1 MIGGFTMLDNLQ
13 EKSSGVVR
21 TVLGPVPTQE
31 LGVVLIHES
40 LLSVIPGAEYAPEI
54 NMDKSEIFEIL
65 KRQLTE
71 YRRLGGKT
79 IVDRS
84 GMFHGR
90 DVWLYQ
96 TLSKATGIHIVA
108 STGLGP
114 EPMLGGYFTAPQT
127 DPPTPWPAEKFA
139 NLFSKEV
146 TEGIVVP
153 RVERS
158 TSAGFVTSIAS
169 QNGIT
174 EIETNLFRGVAQAA
188 NTTGVAASVQYGEDA
203 VNDLEILLGEGIA
216 PDRLIIGGLDRVD
229 AVERKEAFTI
239 ARRGAYVA
247 LDHVGWS
254 TNDGYV
260 NDEQRAQLVLE
271 LFEEGLGERVLI
283 STNAVAVAK
292 GHEAKDLGFDYLLA
306 TFVPLLRKA
315 GATDEQIRILLE
327 ENPQRVLTVDASAEQ
342 KISEYSVTNWRN
354 LFQPV
359 DLL

>member
-1 MIGGFTMLDNLQ
+1 MIGGFTMLDKKQ
-13 EKSSGVVR
+13 EKSSAVVR
-21 TVLGPVPTQE
+21 TVLGPVPAQD

-40 LLSVIPGAEYAPEI
+40 LLSVVPGAEFAPEV
-54 NMDKSEIFEIL
+54 NLDKSEIFEVL
-65 KRQLTE
+65 KRKLTDF
-71 YRRLGGKT
+71 RRLGGKT
-79 IVDRS
+79 IVDHS

-96 TLSKATGIHIVA
+96 TLSKATGVHIVA

-146 TEGIVVP
+146 VEGIVVP

-158 TSAGFVTSIAS
+158 TSAGLVTSIAS

-188 NTTGVAASVQYGEDA
+188 NASGVAASVQYGEDA

-216 PDRLIIGGLDRVD
+216 PERVIIGGLDRIV
-229 AVERKEAFTI
+229 AVERKEAFAI
-239 ARRGAYVA
+239 ARLGACVA
-247 LDHVGWS
+247 LDHIGWS
-254 TNDGYV
+254 TNEGYI
-260 NDEQRAQLVLE
+260 NDEQRAQLVLQ
-271 LFEEGLGERVLI
+271 LFEEGLGKRVLI
-283 STNAVAVAK
+283 SSNAVAVAK
-292 GHEAKDLGFDYLLA
+292 GHQAKDLGFDYLLG

-315 GATDEQIRILLE
+315 GATEEQIRILLE

-342 KISEYSVTNWRN
+342 KITEYSVTNWRN

>member
-1 MIGGFTMLDNLQ
+1 MIGGFTMLDHLE
-13 EKSSGVVR
+13 EKNSGVVR
-21 TVLGPVPTQE
+21 TVLGSVPTQE
-31 LGVVLIHES
+31 LGIVLIHES

-54 NMDKSEIFEIL
+54 NMEKSEIFEIL

-96 TLSKATGIHIVA
+96 SLSKATGIHIVA

-127 DPPTPWPAEKFA
+127 NPPTPWPAEKFA
-139 NLFSKEV
+139 DLFSKEV

-174 EIETNLFRGVAQAA
+174 EIEKSLFRGVAQAA
-188 NTTGVAASVQYGEDA
+188 HTTGVAASVQYGEDA

-216 PDRLIIGGLDRVD
+216 PDRVIIGGLDRVN
-229 AVERKEAFTI
+229 AVERKEAFAI

-315 GATDEQIRILLE
+315 GATDKQIRILLE

-342 KISEYSVTNWRN
+342 KVSEYSVTNWRN
-354 LFQPV
+354 LFQSV